1 MQHLVLAY
9 QLDQVALE
17 GRRGAFDAGGV
28 DGIVL
33 RRACG
38 RPMARTWGVS
48 IFRND
53 GQPSSY
59 ETPGTS
65 HRASGQ
71 PAGHRTGHT
80 KPDFGLSI

>member
-1 MQHLVLAY
+1 VQHLVLAY

-38 RPMARTWGVS
+38 PA
-48 IFRND
+48 D
-53 GQPSSY
+53 GPYVGREHLPQ
-59 ETPGTS
+59 
-65 HRASGQ
+65 
-71 PAGHRTGHT
+71 
-80 KPDFGLSI
+80 